1 MKVKSDFILRQ
12 IAGKNVV
19 LPIGMATVNF
29 DGMMTLNN
37 SGVMLWKTLEQG
49 ATRDELVD
57 VLTKEY
63 DVSNEEAGKDVD
75 EFIAALQQT
84 GCIEEQTSDG
94 VTDREVCH
102 IYQYKDEYVQERK
115 NLFMN
120 KKIVAVIAA
129 VIIVVVFALGFSI
142 CGGKNTEPA
151 DSDEVVSIEESSSEA
166 ADASE
171 VEDTADVEEEFIE
184 VPSQGDE
191 LIAVEDVTTERD
203 MAVFEESDSSE
214 TGETTSVEKENVGSV
229 VTESGEIAGNEEG
242 SAETA
247 PVEPEIPAQP
257 SGNTSC
263 GCEYERYL
271 AMSAADQE
279 AYMESFSSVEAFI
292 EWGKTAEIEHEKH
305 VASVTVTG
313 DVLDIGNYIGGD
325 N

>member
-1 MKVKSDFILRQ
+1 
-12 IAGKNVV
+12 
-19 LPIGMATVNF
+19 
-29 DGMMTLNN
+29 
-37 SGVMLWKTLEQG
+37 
-49 ATRDELVD
+49 
-57 VLTKEY
+57 
-63 DVSNEEAGKDVD
+63 
-75 EFIAALQQT
+75 
-84 GCIEEQTSDG
+84 
-94 VTDREVCH
+94 
-102 IYQYKDEYVQERK
+102 
-115 NLFMN
+115 MN